1 MRKLLVNIG
10 KYLCVLIPCLQ
21 KTCKTFSWSRNWSQ
35 IQIPRPQLRASLGQ
49 TSCQELPGNFDQ
61 FDFVVW
67 LCFCTLMFLAQSSLL
82 AAWLSQALLQISIT
96 WSSVKFHILFQL
108 RTFNM
113 ESLPNQIF
121 RRLTSFF
128 MSSSMSVYLTIG
140 NWYPPA
146 GGTSISVILQQYFW
160 NKVLC
165 FQLCSFSCQ
174 LSKPNW
180 LVR

>member
-1 MRKLLVNIG
+1 MRKLSVNIG
-10 KYLCVLIPCLQ
+10 KYLCVLVPYLQ